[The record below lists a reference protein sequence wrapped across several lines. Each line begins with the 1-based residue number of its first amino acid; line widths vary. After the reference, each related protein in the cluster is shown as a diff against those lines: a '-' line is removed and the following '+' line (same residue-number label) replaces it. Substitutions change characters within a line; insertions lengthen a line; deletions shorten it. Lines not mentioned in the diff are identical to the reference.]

1 MRVRY
6 VDHLGP
12 NDIGQRVVV
21 RWREPAGGTDGQ
33 LTDVLGILEEASDEG
48 YTVRRATGD
57 AVVIAKARVLA
68 AKVVPPPPAR
78 SPRPDATPLTGKEL
92 ASESASDGRT
102 RASPLEAPALRET
115 PAP

>member
-6 VDHLGP
+6 VDRLGP

-33 LTDVLGILEEASDEG
+33 LTDVLGILEEASDAG

-68 AKVVPPPPAR
+68 AKVVPPPPVR
-78 SPRPDATPLTGKEL
+78 RPRPDPTSPTAREV
-92 ASESASDGRT
+92 ASESASEGHT
-102 RASPLEAPALRET
+102 HAVPPET
-115 PAP
+115 PIP